1 MNGAEYI
8 VRELLASGTDT
19 VFGYPGGTVVALYD
33 ALYKHR
39 RELRHIRTAAEPGAV
54 FAADGYA
61 RSTGRFGV
69 CIATSGPGAT
79 NLVTGIANAFM
90 DSVPLICIT
99 GNVDHH
105 LIGTDSF
112 QEVDIVGMTLGV
124 TKHSWAVR
132 SPELLT
138 RAMQNAFRLCT
149 GGRPGPV
156 LIDVAK
162 DVLEG
167 ESAVYDAALQ
177 TTGRTLY
184 PEAASIKAP
193 AAAQVSEAGTLLAN
207 AKKPLIICGGGARR
221 AGAGTGLIEL
231 AERLGAPVCTTLMG
245 LGTLPSGHPLDLGLV
260 GAMASAETAC
270 ALNECDLILTA
281 GARFSNRSAGS
292 VDFSGGGKTL
302 VQIDSDSAEINK
314 IVKADAYIEAD
325 VKVALDAL
333 SDWFETR
340 GQTPRRPW
348 FSPERQKD
356 SAACD
361 IDHAALRKGC
371 IAPADIFSAVRRA
384 AGERVTVATD
394 VGLHQLYTA
403 RYFPLEPE
411 DLFLTSGGLG
421 SMGYGLGAAIGAQL
435 AMPERTTVLFTGDGS
450 FLMDM
455 NELATAAEQKLPLII
470 VVLKNGQ
477 LGMVHE
483 LQRTEC
489 GRRYSAT
496 VLKQKINI
504 PKLAAAFGLRGM
516 RVHSAEELEAAVRD
530 AVTCRTAA
538 VIEVRTYL
546 KGC

>member
-8 VRELLASGTDT
+8 VRELILSGTRT
-19 VFGYPGGTVVALYD
+19 VFGYPGGTIVALYD
-33 ALYKHR
+33 ALYRHR
-39 RELRHIRTAAEPGAV
+39 REIRHIRTAAEQGAA

-61 RSTGRFGV
+61 RATGRFGV

-132 SPELLT
+132 SPELLV
-138 RAMQNAFRLCT
+138 RAMKNAPRLADC
-149 GGRPGPV
+149 GRPGPV
-156 LIDVAK
+156 LIDVAR

-167 ESAVYDAALQ
+167 ESALYDEAINSVRHGENAA
-177 TTGRTLY
+177 
-184 PEAASIKAP
+184 PESHDP
-193 AAAQVSEAGTLLAN
+193 VPSQVEEAGMLLN
-207 AKKPLIICGGGARR
+207 ASRRPLIICGGGAHRS
-221 AGAGTGLIEL
+221 GAGPAISKL
-231 AERLGAPVCTTLMG
+231 AKQLGAPVCATLMG
-245 LGTLPSGHPLDLGLV
+245 LGTLASDDPSYLGLV
-260 GAMASAETAC
+260 GAMASPA
-270 ALNECDLILTA
+270 ALRALKECDLILTA

-292 VDFSGGGKTL
+292 VDFTGGGKKL
-302 VQIDSDSAEINK
+302 IQIDSDSAEINK
-314 IVKADAYIEAD
+314 IVRSDAYIEAD
-325 VKVALDAL
+325 AREALEAL
-333 SDWFETR
+333 SVWLRAHEVEDRSPWPDEARASDGAAIDSRLPLKR
-340 GQTPRRPW
+340 G
-348 FSPERQKD
+348 F
-356 SAACD
+356 
-361 IDHAALRKGC
+361 ID
-371 IAPADIFSAVRRA
+371 PAEIFGAVRRA
-384 AGERVTVATD
+384 AGKRVIVATD

-421 SMGYGLGAAIGAQL
+421 TMGYGLGAALGAQL
-435 AMPERTTVLFTGDGS
+435 AEPDRTAILFTGDGS
-450 FLMDM
+450 FMMNM
-455 NELATAAEQKLPLII
+455 NELVTAAEQKLPVII

-483 LQRTEC
+483 LQRKEC

-496 VLKQKINI
+496 VLRQNVSI
-504 PKLAAAFGLRGM
+504 PKLAGAFGLKGV
-516 RVHSAEELEAAVRD
+516 RVHSAEELGAAVRE
-530 AVTCRTAA
+530 AVAAKTAA

>member
-8 VRELLASGTDT
+8 VRELLASGTNT

-39 RELRHIRTAAEPGAV
+39 REIRHIRTAAEPGAV

-138 RAMQNAFRLCT
+138 RAMQNAFRICT

-167 ESAVYDAALQ
+167 SSPLYDEALTVSGNSPVLEAPTAPRPDAAQ
-177 TTGRTLY
+177 
-184 PEAASIKAP
+184 IC
-193 AAAQVSEAGTLLAN
+193 AAAALLAD
-207 AKKPLIICGGGARR
+207 AQKPLIICGGGARR
-221 AGAGTGLIEL
+221 AGAGSALSEL
-231 AERLGAPVCTTLMG
+231 AERLCAPVCATLMG
-245 LGTLPSGHPLDLGLV
+245 LGTLPAGHPNYLGLV
-260 GAMASAETAC
+260 GAMASPEATRAIK
-270 ALNECDLILTA
+270 ECDLILTV

-292 VDFSGGGKTL
+292 VDFVSNGKKL
-302 VQIDSDSAEINK
+302 VQIDADSAEINK
-314 IVKADAYIEAD
+314 IIKSDAYIEAD
-325 VKVALDAL
+325 ARAALEAL
-333 SDWFETR
+333 NGRPERTTR
-340 GQTPRRPW
+340 TPW
-348 FSPERQKD
+348 FSTEPQPG
-356 SAACD
+356 STSGV
-361 IDHAALRKGC
+361 DHAAHRRGY
-371 IAPADIFSAVRRA
+371 IAPADIFDAVKRA

-403 RYFPLEPE
+403 RYFPLDPE

-421 SMGYGLGAAIGAQL
+421 TMGYGLGAAIGAQL

-450 FLMDM
+450 FLMNM
-455 NELATAAEQKLPLII
+455 NELATLAEQQLPVII

-496 VLKQKINI
+496 VLKQNIKI
-504 PKLAAAFGLRGM
+504 PKLAAAFGLRGV
-516 RVHSAEELEAAVRD
+516 RVHSAAELEAAVRD
-530 AVTCRTAA
+530 AAARKTAA
-538 VIEVRTYL
+538 IIEVRTYL

>member
-8 VRELLASGTDT
+8 VRALLASGTDT

-138 RAMQNAFRLCT
+138 RAMQNAFRICA

-167 ESAVYDAALQ
+167 DSALFDESLRAS
-177 TTGRTLY
+177 GRSPA
-184 PEAASIKAP
+184 PEALTAP
-193 AAAQVSEAGTLLAN
+193 QPDPGQICDAFMLLAG
-207 AKKPLIICGGGARR
+207 AQKPLIICGGGARR
-221 AGAGTGLIEL
+221 AGAGSALTEL
-231 AERLGAPVCTTLMG
+231 AERLGAPVCATLMG
-245 LGTLPSGHPLDLGLV
+245 LGTLPAGHPYYLGLV
-260 GAMASAETAC
+260 GAMASPAAAR
-270 ALNECDLILTA
+270 ALKECDLILTV
-281 GARFSNRSAGS
+281 GARLSNRSAGS
-292 VDFSGGGKTL
+292 VDFGGNGKKL
-302 VQIDSDSAEINK
+302 VQIDADSAEINK

-325 VKVALDAL
+325 ARDALEALDGRL
-333 SDWFETR
+333 ERTMR
-340 GQTPRRPW
+340 TPW
-348 FSPERQKD
+348 FSAEPRPDSVSGVD
-356 SAACD
+356 SAAC
-361 IDHAALRKGC
+361 RRGC
-371 IAPADIFSAVRRA
+371 VAPADIFKAVKRA
-384 AGERVTVATD
+384 AGEQVTVATD

-421 SMGYGLGAAIGAQL
+421 TMGYGLGAAIGAQL
-435 AMPERTTVLFTGDGS
+435 AIPERTTVLFTGDGS
-450 FLMDM
+450 FLMNM
-455 NELATAAEQKLPLII
+455 NELATLAEQQLPVII

-496 VLKQKINI
+496 VLKQNINI
-504 PKLAAAFGLRGM
+504 PKLAAAFGLRGV
-516 RVHSAEELEAAVRD
+516 RVHSAAELEAAVRD
-530 AVTCRTAA
+530 AAARKTAA
-538 VIEVRTYL
+538 IIEVRTYL